1 MSSTEHQSPRI
12 FLRILEFLVLI
23 GTCLY
28 MQGGRTSDAE
38 HYGNNYPDKVVKG
51 LAITQVVV
59 AGLSVVSQVKS
70 RCPFL
75 LLLLSMNVNLEV
87 LLYCHL

>member
-1 MSSTEHQSPRI
+1 
-12 FLRILEFLVLI
+12 
-23 GTCLY
+23 

-38 HYGNNYPDKVVKG
+38 HYGRNYPDKVVKG

-70 RCPFL
+70 RCPLL

-87 LLYCHL
+87 LKVGGIVGGSIVTCDFRSS